1 MKITFIDYSKK
12 EPKEIEILDTD
23 NDLETEQDNQN
34 IIEKIKEQINKD
46 LKILEW

>member
-1 MKITFIDYSKK
+1 MQIVFIDYSKK

-34 IIEKIKEQINKD
+34 IIEKIKEQINQD
-46 LKILEW
+46 

>member
-23 NDLETEQDNQN
+23 IDTDTEQDNQN
-34 IIEKIKEQINKD
+34 IIEKIKEQINQD
-46 LKILEW
+46 

>member
-1 MKITFIDYSKK
+1 MQIVFIDYSKK
-12 EPKEIEILDTD
+12 EPKEVEILDTD
-23 NDLETEQDNQN
+23 IDTETEQDNQN